1 MKREQEEERYN
12 AKEGA
17 RDERAREQ
25 ERPREGR
32 KKKAKKLPYCTCMYV
47 YIVWIYCMESRKT

>member
-32 KKKAKKLPYCTCMYV
+32 KKKAKKLPYCTC
-47 YIVWIYCMESRKT
+47 IYCMKSRKT